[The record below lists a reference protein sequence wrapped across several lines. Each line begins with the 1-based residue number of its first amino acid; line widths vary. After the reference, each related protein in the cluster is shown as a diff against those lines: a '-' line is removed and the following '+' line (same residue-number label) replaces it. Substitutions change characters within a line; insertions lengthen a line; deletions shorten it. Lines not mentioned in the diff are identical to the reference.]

1 MRFPNLPIRSKF
13 MLTLAVLIPALT
25 SVALIGYYGLE
36 QTQAAANRIY
46 GDNNAAISLTNSLRE
61 SVDEAAET
69 ALRLIPTVNSSSI
82 AQLNAKL
89 DGIEV
94 TVAGEIA
101 ALRQAHAHDPFA
113 ERERVVTIE
122 SEWGAF
128 EALRGKG
135 ALDRVGFDRAAVLRD
150 QVVADSV
157 STIFDRIAAVTDA
170 DTRLEEA
177 QAAASHERAA
187 SAYHRSVL
195 LLLLI
200 VLLAVGAGLACVLL
214 LTRNVVPRIRDY
226 ASFAQ
231 RVSAGELGARL
242 APRGR
247 DEIAQLGRALNEMVS
262 SRQAEEAQAASHAEF
277 TEMAQSA
284 EAEEEAYELLRRQLE
299 RTIPG
304 SRAVVLNRNNS
315 DDRLEPRTTLV
326 DDDAQ
331 LAERLVDAQPRSCL
345 AVRFGRTHHEGLD
358 RQPLLRCEICGKASF
373 STCEPLLVGG
383 EVIGAALVQHSQ
395 ALSARDDVAL
405 KTSVSQAAP
414 TLANLRNLAL
424 AEIRAAT
431 DSLTGLP
438 NSRAARDTL
447 KRMVA
452 QASRTTT
459 PLAALLLDLDHFKQ
473 INDSFGHERGD
484 DVLAAVGTILGSTLR
499 ESDFVAR
506 YGGEEFL
513 VLLPD
518 TGHDEALLVA
528 EKIRTEIAA
537 IAVAGVN
544 REITASLGVAV
555 IPDDAGDAA
564 TVVRY
569 ADRALYTA
577 KAAGRNRV
585 EAARAALQLAA
596 DQAGY

>member
-1 MRFPNLPIRSKF
+1 
-13 MLTLAVLIPALT
+13 MLTLAVLVPALT
-25 SVALIGYYGLE
+25 SVAFFGYYGLE
-36 QTQAAANRIY
+36 QTQGDANRIY
-46 GDNNAAISLTNSLRE
+46 SDNLETISLTNSLRD
-61 SVDEAAET
+61 SIDAAAET
-69 ALRLIPTVNSSSI
+69 ALLLIPTVNSSNI

-94 TVAGEIA
+94 SVEGEIA
-101 ALRQAHAHDPFA
+101 ALRQAHAHDPLA
-113 ERERVVTIE
+113 ERQRVVTIE
-122 SEWGAF
+122 SEWRAF
-128 EALRGKG
+128 EALRGNG
-135 ALDRVGFDRAAVLRD
+135 ALDAVGFGRAAVLQD
-150 QVVADSV
+150 EVVANKV
-157 STIFDRIAAVTDA
+157 STIFNRIGAVTSA
-170 DTRLEEA
+170 ETQLEVS
-177 QAAASHERAA
+177 QAAASHARAA

-200 VLLAVGAGLACVLL
+200 VFLAVGAGLACVLL
-214 LTRNVVPRIRDY
+214 LTRNVVPRIREY
-226 ASFAQ
+226 AAFAQ
-231 RVSAGELGARL
+231 RVSGGDLGARL
-242 APRGR
+242 SPRGR

-304 SRAVVLNRNNS
+304 SRAVMLNRNNS
-315 DDRLEPRTTLV
+315 DDRLEPRTTL
-326 DDDAQ
+326 DDDVELAQ
-331 LAERLVDAQPRSCL
+331 RLVDAQPRSCL

-358 RQPLLRCEICGKASF
+358 HQPLLKCEICGSTGF

-395 ALSARDDVAL
+395 GFSTREDVAL

-452 QASRTTT
+452 QASRTIT

-484 DVLAAVGTILGSTLR
+484 DVLAAVGTVLGSALR
-499 ESDFVAR
+499 ESDFVSR

-513 VLLPD
+513 ILLPD

-528 EKIRTEIAA
+528 DKIRTEIAA

-564 TVVRY
+564 TLLRY

-577 KAAGRNRV
+577 KAGGRKRV
-585 EAARAALQLAA
+585 EAARAALQVTAVETGA
-596 DQAGY
+596 